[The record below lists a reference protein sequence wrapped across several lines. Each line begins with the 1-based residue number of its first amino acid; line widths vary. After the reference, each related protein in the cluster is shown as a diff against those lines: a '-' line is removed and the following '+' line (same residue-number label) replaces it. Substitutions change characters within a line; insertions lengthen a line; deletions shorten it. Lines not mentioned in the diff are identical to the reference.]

1 MFQDKLMK
9 MILSILLLLSSFNA
23 TAGIVVI
30 ANTEG
35 EQFVGLSLDDIRR
48 IFVAQQTTLD
58 SGETITVVDLDEGTE
73 GRNNFHSVVTG
84 KSNSELQSDW
94 AKQIKAGR
102 TLGRLF
108 ATDYEQVLKAVAS
121 DKTAIGYVSDE
132 ALDENNLEQVQVIN
146 SLDKSQ

>member
-1 MFQDKLMK
+1 MK
-9 MILSILLLLSSFNA
+9 MMFSTLLLLGSFNT

-30 ANTEG
+30 ANSEG
-35 EQFVGLSLDDIRR
+35 EQFVGLTLEDIRR

-58 SGETITVVDLDEGTE
+58 SGETITVVDLHEGTE
-73 GRNNFHSVVTG
+73 GRQNFHSVVTG

-132 ALDENNLEQVQVIN
+132 ALDKEKLEQVQVISN
-146 SLDKSQ
+146 LDKSQ

>member
-1 MFQDKLMK
+1 MK
-9 MILSILLLLSSFNA
+9 MIFSTLLLLGSFNA

-30 ANTEG
+30 ANSEG
-35 EQFVGLSLDDIRR
+35 EQFVGLTLEDIRR

-73 GRNNFHSVVTG
+73 GRHNFHSVVTG

-132 ALDENNLEQVQVIN
+132 ALDKEKLEQVQVIN
-146 SLDKSQ
+146 NLDKSQ